1 MRVFL
6 SSVALAAT
14 LSVAA
19 YAVGDIPTRYSGSFP
34 SDGLRT
40 NIKGTFSGK
49 ALNLTWTVRQK
60 GTPVQRSFAGAC
72 KNTSSTQTSCAGKID
87 ASIAADVSISWSGGR
102 PTAISISK

>member
-1 MRVFL
+1 MGRTAILATVG
-6 SSVALAAT
+6 VLAAT
-14 LSVAA
+14 AA
-19 YAVGDIPTRYSGSFP
+19 VAVGDIPTRYSGSFP

-40 NIKGTFSGK
+40 NIKGTFTGK

-72 KNTSSTQTSCAGKID
+72 KNTSSQTSCAGRID
-87 ASIAADVSISWSGGR
+87 ATIAAQVSISWSGGT